1 MGKKRKREGERKS
14 FHGCKTE
21 KKNPKREKQSLHFRL
36 GMEIIHKYTQKDCVT
51 MKLSIKEK
59 AEC

>member
-1 MGKKRKREGERKS
+1 MGKKRKRGESKS

-21 KKNPKREKQSLHFRL
+21 KKNHKREKQSLHFRL
-36 GMEIIHKYTQKDCVT
+36 GMEIIHKYMQKDCVT
-51 MKLSIKEK
+51 MKLSTKER